1 MAEIFQLVKS
11 TWESVNASGQYM
23 GLFLVAFIFL
33 FVVDNKKNRVLFT
46 YCFIALILVF
56 NPFTANNLLTF
67 YLPDNTYWYAF
78 LLLPVIPVCAY
89 ACVEAVSLQEK
100 KIDKWIVFVA
110 LALIAGVAGNFMNDN
125 LSASPAENSA
135 YIQQEYLDM
144 FSEMNIEGEP
154 VVLLANDDI
163 MESARAYST
172 NIGLPYEVALIN
184 QSKTAVD
191 LLYSANLVLVHG
203 QMQNPVNCLGN
214 ITATARA
221 YQCNYLILPLEADD
235 RGVMEYAGY
244 EVLLET
250 EKYVLYHDTEMY

>member
-11 TWESVNASGQYM
+11 NWEAINAYGQYM

-46 YCFIALILVF
+46 YCFIALMLVF

-67 YLPDNTYWYAF
+67 YLPDNAYWYAF

-100 KIDKWIVFVA
+100 ETDKWVVFVA
-110 LALIAGVAGNFMNDN
+110 LALITGVAGSFMNAN
-125 LSASPAENSA
+125 PSASPVENRA

-163 MESARAYST
+163 MESARAYSA
-172 NIGLPYEVALIN
+172 NIGLPYEVTLIN
-184 QSKTAVD
+184 QPPEVVEQF
-191 LLYSANLVLVHG
+191 YGANLVLVHG
-203 QMQNPVNCLGN
+203 QMQNPMNCMGN

-221 YQCNYLILPLEADD
+221 YQCNYLILPLGADD
-235 RGVMEYAGY
+235 RSAMAYGGY